1 MIRRVADERKF
12 KNDSYLEKIGITV
25 DVNEMLLVPARI
37 LPAPEIKYK
46 SARGDQNDAI
56 ERVQIGK
63 WWLNNRFNKAREIRT
78 WAVVLIS
85 QREPDN
91 RQVRL
96 ARDFADKI
104 PRV

>member
-12 KNDSYLEKIGITV
+12 KNDASLERIGITV

-37 LPAPEIKYK
+37 LPPPEIKCK
-46 SARGDQNDAI
+46 SSRGDQGDAI

-63 WWLNNRFNKAREIRT
+63 WWLNNRFNKGREIRT

-85 QREPDN
+85 
-91 RQVRL
+91 
-96 ARDFADKI
+96 
-104 PRV
+104 